1 MPRTRRRFWSKHPRA
16 SSAHDSV
23 LHRGSV
29 TPNKIP
35 QATVQEILRLHS
47 QNRDAAA
54 IAQTLN
60 LHRMEVAAILAH
72 ERIRSRRGQGPRELV
87 SVATNLAERVGAET
101 DSWLGESTRAPIA
114 KRQHT
119 PRSAIGHADEKL
131 SGVYVGDEVD
141 LDTPATWE
149 PTNAQRVQNPHLM
162 IMGES
167 GSGKTYAAQCLVAE
181 LAHSGIPSI
190 IFDYGQSFELDA
202 VDPAFRK
209 YCDPKEYAI
218 GEKGLAL
225 NPLEISPQ
233 DSRGPNQ
240 VATRIAD
247 VFDATFQLGDIQR
260 KVLVDAVISVYRQAG
275 IVTENP
281 KTWSKQPPNI
291 RLLQDAI
298 DELAVNK
305 QYPNQRSAAG
315 LGARLTNFFMLA
327 AFRDEK
333 WSWDDLIDDPVR
345 RVNILQFRGL
355 EGKTQRV
362 LVEMLLWHLFFHL
375 KAHGQN
381 TLRVFCVLDE
391 AHHLSFRENGPIN
404 SLLREARKFG
414 LGIIFASQQPEDF
427 NPVAYSNSASK
438 LIFQTSDPKL
448 KVSRFLAGKAENFE
462 KPEEIRDV
470 IGTLEQGHALLIT
483 KNRGHVVHIA
493 DFPKRSTLWQ
503 HQ

>member
-1 MPRTRRRFWSKHPRA
+1 
-16 SSAHDSV
+16 
-23 LHRGSV
+23 
-29 TPNKIP
+29 
-35 QATVQEILRLHS
+35 
-47 QNRDAAA
+47 
-54 IAQTLN
+54 
-60 LHRMEVAAILAH
+60 MEVAAILAH
-72 ERIRSRRGQGPRELV
+72 ERRRSHAGDRPLELE
-87 SVATNLAERVGAET
+87 SVMTDRSERAGAET
-101 DSWLGESTRAPIA
+101 DLWLSGSTEPGFAKNRATQTAVIES
-114 KRQHT
+114 
-119 PRSAIGHADEKL
+119 SDEKL
-131 SGVYVGDEVD
+131 SGIYVGDDVD

-149 PTNAQRVQNPHLM
+149 PMNGQRVQNPHLM

-181 LAHSGIPSI
+181 LAHAGIPSI

-202 VDPAFRK
+202 VDPAFRT
-209 YCDPKEYAI
+209 YCDPKEYAL

-240 VATRIAD
+240 VATRLAD

-260 KVLVDAVISVYRQAG
+260 KVLVDATINVYRQAG
-275 IVTENP
+275 IVAEKP
-281 KTWSKQPPNI
+281 KTWSKEPPNI
-291 RLLQDAI
+291 RSLQHAI
-298 DELAVNK
+298 DELALNK
-305 QYPNQRSAAG
+305 QYPSHRNAAG

-327 AFRDEK
+327 TFRDEK
-333 WSWDDLIDDPVR
+333 WSWDDLIDDPAR
-345 RVNILQFRGL
+345 RVNVLQFRGL

-381 TLRVFCVLDE
+381 TLRVFCILDE
-391 AHHLSFRENGPIN
+391 AHHLSFRENGPTN

-427 NPVAYSNSASK
+427 SPVAYSNSASK

-448 KVSRFLAGKAENFE
+448 KVSKFLAGKAENFE
-462 KPEEIRDV
+462 KPEEIRDA
-470 IGTLEQGHALLIT
+470 IGTLDRGDALFIT
-483 KNRGHVVHIA
+483 KNRGHVIRIA